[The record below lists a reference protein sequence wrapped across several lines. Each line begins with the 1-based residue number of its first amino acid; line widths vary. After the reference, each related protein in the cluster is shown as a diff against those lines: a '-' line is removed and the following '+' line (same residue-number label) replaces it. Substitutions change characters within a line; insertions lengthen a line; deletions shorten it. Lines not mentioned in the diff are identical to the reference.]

1 MLKASVCLATTWPA
15 VDTAESQ
22 LEVAPGYCSDPKVG
36 QQGYGSLERDEQFLA
51 RLQNFSGFSVASEY
65 NRRAQ
70 RCVVS
75 HYGSDPCWQDMEVG
89 QYSVT

>member
-22 LEVAPGYCSDPKVG
+22 LEVAPCYCSDPKVG
-36 QQGYGSLERDEQFLA
+36 QQGYGSLEGDEQYLA
-51 RLQNFSGFSVASEY
+51 RSQKCAGFSVASEY
-65 NRRAQ
+65 NSRAQ

-75 HYGSDPCWQDMEVG
+75 EYGSDPCWQDMKVG